1 MCVQAGF
8 DEELLAVVG
17 IVEATVRGGVLL
29 RRRRAPCED
38 VDDLEQA
45 EGAKMTRESV
55 PLLRLV
61 LLFLLLTSS
70 LRHR

>member
-17 IVEATVRGGVLL
+17 IVEATVRGGALL
-29 RRRRAPCED
+29 RLRRAPCED
-38 VDDLEQA
+38 VDDLRQA
-45 EGAKMTRESV
+45 ERAKATRESV